1 MGDRHQRLI
10 TKWALT
16 LTALSAK
23 NADREYFT
31 DRHNRSIIEVV
42 DAILAEMRDALGV
55 EASATPGPADID
67 FHTLKPISEVAS

>member
-1 MGDRHQRLI
+1 MGDRNQRLI

-31 DRHNRSIIEVV
+31 DRQRSMIEVV

-55 EASATPGPADID
+55 EASATPEPADID
-67 FHTLKPISEVAS
+67 FHTLKPLNEVAS